1 MDDTL
6 DYLAS
11 HSMYVKGTKEHLAA
25 SESVNG
31 TNLGATIGMIWLDVE
46 GTQVGYWCCRP
57 IEYFILILYI
67 TV

>member
-46 GTQVGYWCCRP
+46 GTQVGY
-57 IEYFILILYI
+57 
-67 TV
+67 